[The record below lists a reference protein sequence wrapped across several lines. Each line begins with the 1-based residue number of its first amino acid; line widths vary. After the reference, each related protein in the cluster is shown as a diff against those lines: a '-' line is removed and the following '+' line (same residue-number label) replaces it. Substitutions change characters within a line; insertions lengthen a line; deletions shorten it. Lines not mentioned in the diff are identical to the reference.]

1 MKAIDC
7 KQIVLN
13 CLNGGLKIKKDFLQG
28 NYWVDQNGLP
38 IRPVT
43 ANEFVIAY
51 KIKQENKNQKIYIS

>member
-1 MKAIDC
+1 MITIDNE
-7 KQIVLN
+7 QAVIN

-43 ANEFVIAY
+43 ANEFVAAY
-51 KIKQENKNQKIYIS
+51 RIKQKNINRNIYIS